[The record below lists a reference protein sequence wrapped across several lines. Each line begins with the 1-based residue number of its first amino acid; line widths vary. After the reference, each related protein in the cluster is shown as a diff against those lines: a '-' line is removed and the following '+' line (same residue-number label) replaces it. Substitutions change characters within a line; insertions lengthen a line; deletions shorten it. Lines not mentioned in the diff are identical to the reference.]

1 MPPARSGRGPG
12 HTQTPP
18 RQDPARSGQ
27 KPELLAP
34 AGNLAAFAAAVEAG
48 ADAVYLGMKTYS
60 ARAYAANFSLDDLT
74 RLVPLAH
81 ERNVKVFVAF
91 NALLKEEDLAEAA
104 RLLDALARIGPDAL
118 IIQDLGLLRL
128 ARTHFPMF
136 ELHAS
141 TLTGGHNLPGLIEMK
156 RLGFDRVVLA
166 RELTLREIQG
176 LAGVAPLGLEVFVHG
191 ALCFSFSGLCLM
203 SSFLGGRSSLRGAC
217 TQPCRRRYTSQ
228 GKAGYYF
235 SPADLDASGFLRRL
249 RELNLAAFKI
259 EGRMK
264 GAHYVSQVV
273 RAYRLLLD
281 APAEEW
287 EAAFEEARALL
298 EESLGRTGSTGFFSA
313 PQPAATLAP
322 DRVPTSGIFLGPVQ
336 AASEA
341 EARLRL
347 RAALSVGDRLRIV
360 NKRDGEQRA
369 FSLKGLMMDGAQVLE
384 APAGA
389 EVVLPASGPLGSGDL
404 LFKVDVA
411 QGERAALA
419 SSLVAA
425 FKKRPGGVSKGPAP
439 VLKQALAELDPPGS
453 NRKRPGRAEGRA
465 PEIWCRVFRPED
477 VFELTPLRPDR
488 VILPLSRANQKRLLK
503 LRRRLQPFLDRL
515 IWALP
520 PLLFGRE
527 LEEAKAQ
534 LMGFRKGSGGAFM
547 IANLGH
553 LGLLDPLLHGRGVH
567 RPEVFADHRLSVLNS
582 QSEAQLADLG
592 LSGLTLCL
600 ESDEENLSRLLKRP
614 ATIDRLL
621 YLYGRPPL
629 FTSRFRLAGLKDR
642 QMVVS
647 PRGERFQVTQEPG
660 LTQVVSERPVFLA
673 PLMKMK
679 PLAGVRA
686 WIVDF
691 EYEPHL
697 RETVR
702 RVAEAVRRGRPLK
715 GASRFNLGREFY

>member
-1 MPPARSGRGPG
+1 MPAARSSRRPG

-18 RQDPARSGQ
+18 RQDTARSGQ

-60 ARAYAANFSLDDLT
+60 ARAYAANFSLEDLA

-81 ERNVKVFVAF
+81 ERKVKVFVAF

-104 RLLDALARIGPDAL
+104 RLLDALSRIGPDAL
-118 IIQDLGLLRL
+118 ILQDLGLLRL

-141 TLTGGHNLPGLIEMK
+141 TLTGGHNLPGLIQMK
-156 RLGFDRVVLA
+156 RLGFDRAVLA
-166 RELTLREIQG
+166 RELTLQEIHA
-176 LAGVAPLGLEVFVHG
+176 LAAAAPLGLEVFVHG

-228 GKAGYYF
+228 GKSGYYF

-249 RELNLAAFKI
+249 RTFNLAAFKI

-273 RAYRLLLD
+273 KAYRLLLD
-281 APAEEW
+281 APDEDW
-287 EAAFEEARALL
+287 EAAFEEARGLL
-298 EESLGRTGSTGFFSA
+298 AESLGRAGSTGFFSA
-313 PQPAATLAP
+313 PQAAATLAA
-322 DRVPTSGIFLGPVQ
+322 DRAPTSGVFLGPIQ
-336 AASEA
+336 AASDT

-347 RAALSVGDRLRIV
+347 RARLAVGDRLRIV
-360 NKRDGEQRA
+360 NRRDGEQRA
-369 FSLKGLMMDGAQVLE
+369 FSLKGLVMEGARVAE
-384 APAGA
+384 APAGS
-389 EVVLPASGPLGSGDL
+389 EVVLPAAGPLGTGDL
-404 LFKVDVA
+404 LFKVDDA
-411 QGERAALA
+411 LGERAALA
-419 SSLVAA
+419 GPLMAA
-425 FKKRPGGVSKGPAP
+425 FKKMPAGVRGKPGPA
-439 VLKQALAELDPPGS
+439 LKRALAALDPPGPG
-453 NRKRPGRAEGRA
+453 RTRPGRAEGRT

-477 VFELTPLRPDR
+477 VFELAPLRPDR
-488 VILPLSRANQKRLLK
+488 VILPLNRANQKRLLK
-503 LRRRLQPFLDRL
+503 LRRRLLPFLDGL

-527 LEEAKAQ
+527 LEETRAQ

-547 IANLGH
+547 ITNLGH
-553 LGLLDPLLHGRGVH
+553 LGLLDPLLTGRGAH

-582 QSEAQLADLG
+582 QAEAQLADLG

-614 ATIDRLL
+614 APIARLL

-629 FTSRFRLAGLKDR
+629 FTSRFRLAGFRDR
-642 QMVVS
+642 QAVAS
-647 PRGERFQVTQEPG
+647 PRGERFEVAQEPG
-660 LTQVVSERPVFLA
+660 LSQVVAERPVFLA

-691 EYEPHL
+691 EFEPHL

-715 GASRFNLGREFY
+715 GASRFNLGRELY